1 MQSGQASRG
10 TGEELQMTL
19 LLIALAIACVAFWR
33 AALKILAI
41 VAVFLIVSG
50 IVLVIQDMHH
60 IK

>member
-1 MQSGQASRG
+1 
-10 TGEELQMTL
+10 MTP
-19 LLIALAIACVAFWR
+19 LLIALAIASIAFWR

>member
-1 MQSGQASRG
+1 VGRASHG
-10 TGEELQMTL
+10 TGEDRKMTP

-50 IVLVIQDMHH
+50 IALVIQDMHH